1 MIFGDC
7 KLHLNAEPSIVCVVN
22 EHESIKEKYLIIEER
37 IGYQFQNKELI
48 CLAFTHSSYTNEHVG
63 LISNERLEFLGDSV
77 LSIIVSKE
85 LYVRHPEA
93 TEGKL
98 SHLRSRIVDA
108 NACAA
113 MIGKLGLE
121 KYLLLGKGEKQ
132 NQARSRKTLLSD
144 LFEALIGAIYLDG
157 GYKAARTFFFKN
169 FGECFDKEPA
179 PNYKA
184 LLQDFAQRTEKLI
197 PEYRIVSE
205 EGPDHDKIF
214 KTEVIINGNVL
225 GSGTGS
231 SKKEAEINAAKDVCK
246 NVDM

>member
-1 MIFGDC
+1 M
-7 KLHLNAEPSIVCVVN
+7 N

-37 IGYQFQNKELI
+37 IGYQFQNKELLL
-48 CLAFTHSSYTNEHVG
+48 LAFTHSSYTNEHAG
-63 LISNERLEFLGDSV
+63 LVPNERLEFLGDSV

-98 SHLRSRIVDA
+98 SHLRSQIVDA
-108 NACAA
+108 NACAE
-113 MIGKLGLE
+113 MIETLELE

-132 NQARSRKTLLSD
+132 NLARSRKTLLSD

-157 GYKAARTFFFKN
+157 GYKAARTFFFSN
-169 FGECFDKEPA
+169 FGERFEKEPA

-184 LLQDFAQRTEKLI
+184 MLQDFAQRTEKLT
-197 PEYRIVSE
+197 PEYRVISE
-205 EGPDHDKIF
+205 EGPDHEKTF
-214 KTEVIINGNVL
+214 TTEVIINGNVL

-231 SKKEAEINAAKDVCK
+231 SKKEAEISAAKDVCT